1 MTTFRQH
8 MRERIV
14 QELGEIPDVLRPGI
28 YALTFRIDSVDQD
41 PRLPYLAFG
50 YVTED
55 HVDQQLS
62 RADPPGEWEARWS
75 YAYFPPS
82 ALEGVGVL
90 GHDRV
95 HDPRGSELHHQEA
108 VAEGLWW
115 EDGLPEHEHENENE
129 DKNEDKNV
137 DGDEDDEEGRAER
150 LDAEFRAL
158 CVDLARELHEGG
170 HLVGTLGR
178 SVPVVLYDM
187 FAPDEMFELTRAAN
201 PPEVAAGF
209 LSGERML

>member
-8 MRERIV
+8 MQERVV
-14 QELGEIPDVLRPGI
+14 QELAEIPDALKPGI
-28 YALTFRIDSVDQD
+28 HAVTFRIDSVAQD

-55 HVDQQLS
+55 HVDRQLT
-62 RADPPGEWEARWS
+62 RPDPPEEWEARWS

-82 ALEGVGVL
+82 ALEGVRIL
-90 GHDRV
+90 GHDHV
-95 HDPRGSELHHQEA
+95 HDPRGSELHHREA

-115 EDGLPEHEHENENE
+115 EGE
-129 DKNEDKNV
+129 
-137 DGDEDDEEGRAER
+137 DEDGEEERAER
-150 LDAEFRAL
+150 LDAAFHAL

-170 HLVGTLGR
+170 HLVAALGR
-178 SVPVVLYDM
+178 PVPVVLYDM

-201 PPEVAAGF
+201 PPELVADF
-209 LSGERML
+209 LSGEQEG

>member
-1 MTTFRQH
+1 

-14 QELGEIPDVLRPGI
+14 QEVREIPDALKPGI

-55 HVDQQLS
+55 HVDRQPT

-82 ALEGVGVL
+82 ALEGVRVL

-95 HDPRGSELHHQEA
+95 HDPRGSELHHREA

-115 EDGLPEHEHENENE
+115 EDGIPEHE
-129 DKNEDKNV
+129 
-137 DGDEDDEEGRAER
+137 DEEEERAER
-150 LDAEFRAL
+150 LDADFRAL

-170 HLVGTLGR
+170 HLVGALGR

-201 PPEVAAGF
+201 PPEVTAGF
-209 LSGERML
+209 LSGEQMP